1 MLMSALRQILNMSPA
16 LLIDN
21 NIFNSPFGT
30 ASDHSSRSKP
40 TPSFSK
46 MMQKALKNKTHNLLE
61 PHHTIVILCNRKK
74 NDGLVIFTHTHIAT
88 AWLCYFWHLDF
99 FFFLSQL
106 FIGVLSQNLSHPKS
120 QPQNNTQYSKKCFYF
135 SVKYD
140 SP

>member
-1 MLMSALRQILNMSPA
+1 MKLTVSNHFKLDFHYKIENKFKNHLPNEMLMRRLRQILNMSPA

-61 PHHTIVILCNRKK
+61 PHHTIVSILCNRKK
-74 NDGLVIFTHTHIAT
+74 NDGLVIFTYTYI
-88 AWLCYFWHLDF
+88 
-99 FFFLSQL
+99 
-106 FIGVLSQNLSHPKS
+106 
-120 QPQNNTQYSKKCFYF
+120 
-135 SVKYD
+135 
-140 SP
+140 

>member
-61 PHHTIVILCNRKK
+61 PHHTIVIL
-74 NDGLVIFTHTHIAT
+74 L
-88 AWLCYFWHLDF
+88 
-99 FFFLSQL
+99 FFLYFLIMKVNSDM
-106 FIGVLSQNLSHPKS
+106 KS
-120 QPQNNTQYSKKCFYF
+120 KALA
-135 SVKYD
+135 V
-140 SP
+140 

>member
-61 PHHTIVILCNRKK
+61 PHHTIVIYSVTEKK
-74 NDGLVIFTHTHIAT
+74 WWFSNIYIHIYSNSMTMLFLTFGLLLLLITIVYWSFE
-88 AWLCYFWHLDF
+88 
-99 FFFLSQL
+99 
-106 FIGVLSQNLSHPKS
+106 PKYSPS
-120 QPQNNTQYSKKCFYF
+120 QPQNNIAKRCFYF
-135 SVKYD
+135 AVKYD